1 MKQSKPIIGICGG
14 IGSGKSRVAREFE
27 KLGCLVIDADRLTH
41 EILQL
46 PETLKTLQHWWG
58 QEVTDTEGHPD
69 RRKIADII
77 FADSEQ
83 RRRLEGLVHPL
94 IHERRAAMIRAVEK
108 EPAVT
113 AIVIDSPL
121 LLESNLDREC
131 DTIVFVSAGD
141 STRQQRLS
149 AARGWSA
156 EELRRRE
163 GWQLS
168 LTEKRARAE
177 FVVENDG
184 PDGELRPQVAEILR
198 RVLGEHSQP

>member
-1 MKQSKPIIGICGG
+1 MERGKPIIGICGG
-14 IGSGKSRVAREFE
+14 IGSGKSRVAAEFE
-27 KLGCLVIDADRLTH
+27 KLGCVVIDADRLTH

-58 QEVTDTEGHPD
+58 QDVTDAEGRPD
-69 RRKIADII
+69 RRKIADIV
-77 FADSEQ
+77 FADGEQ

-94 IHERRAAMIRAVEK
+94 IHKRRAAMIRAVEK
-108 EPAVT
+108 DPAVT

-121 LLESNLDREC
+121 LLESDLDREC
-131 DTIVFVSAGD
+131 DTVVFVSASD

-168 LTEKRARAE
+168 PAEKRTRAE

-184 PDGELRPQVAEILR
+184 PDDALRPQVAEVLR
-198 RVLGEHSQP
+198 RVLGKHSQP